1 MHDHRSEYDHT
12 RPDFLE
18 HMHEIGADLRAEC
31 PVARGTAFG
40 GFRVLTRYD
49 DVAGAQKDWET
60 YSSADGVTIP
70 SMANDVRAIPQES
83 DPPRHKGFRAL
94 LMGILDKREIGT
106 YEEPIREIVDEVLGR
121 IVGAGPVD
129 LVEELAI
136 PLPTIVTGMVMGLPQ
151 EEWPVFR
158 GLLERSVA
166 NMMSGDPE
174 ATAATWRE
182 FGGYLAGHLAARRAS
197 PREDLLTAITSPQ
210 EDGAVLTDEEQIG
223 MCISVILAGQ
233 DTTTNAIANLAVR
246 LAQDDALRERL
257 VADPALIPSAIEESL
272 RLDCP
277 IQHLARTARAD
288 VAIADETIAAGERVV
303 LNIGAANRD
312 GSRFADADTFDA
324 ERSPNRHLAFGSG
337 IHHCAGAHLAR
348 LEMRV
353 AFEELLRR
361 APDFRLVAPP
371 ERRFAGGIVYGFA
384 SVLAE
389 LPPVTA
395 DVSVGR

>member
-1 MHDHRSEYDHT
+1 MHDHRADYDHT
-12 RPDFLE
+12 RADFLG
-18 HMHEIGADLRAEC
+18 HIHEIGADLRRSC

-49 DVAGAQKDWET
+49 DVAAAQKNWET

-83 DPPRHKGFRAL
+83 DPPRHKGYRAL
-94 LMGILDKREIGT
+94 LMGVLDKREVAV
-106 YEEPIREIVDEVLGR
+106 YEEPIREIVGDVLDR

-129 LVEELAI
+129 LVEQLAI
-136 PLPTIVTGMVMGLPQ
+136 PLPTIVTGLVMGLPR

-166 NMMSGDPE
+166 NMVSGDAE
-174 ATAATWRE
+174 TTAATWTE
-182 FGGYLAGHLAARRAS
+182 FGGYIAGHLAARRES
-197 PREDLLTAITSPQ
+197 PRDDLLTAITSPQ
-210 EDGAVLTDEEQIG
+210 DDGTVLTDEEQVG

-246 LAQDDALRERL
+246 LAQDDPLRERL
-257 VADPALIPSAIEESL
+257 VVDPSLLPSAIEESL

-288 VAIADETIAAGERVV
+288 VTIGDETIAAGERVL

-312 GSRFADADTFDA
+312 ADRFADADAFDA
-324 ERSPNRHLAFGSG
+324 ARSPNRHLAFGSG

-348 LEMRV
+348 LELRIT
-353 AFEELLRR
+353 FEELLRR
-361 APDFRLVAPP
+361 APGFRLVEPP
-371 ERRFAGGIVYGFA
+371 ERRFAGGIVYGFGA
-384 SVLAE
+384 VLAE
-389 LPPVTA
+389 LPPVA
-395 DVSVGR
+395 AAV